1 MHSLEASLRMRGVS
15 PCHSGTLKGVQRL
28 SLHNLPVTTDHF
40 RCHMRFV
47 SLGKVLLA

>member
-1 MHSLEASLRMRGVS
+1 M
-15 PCHSGTLKGVQRL
+15 QRL

-47 SLGKVLLA
+47 SLGKVLLTSLAVVRMQNRF